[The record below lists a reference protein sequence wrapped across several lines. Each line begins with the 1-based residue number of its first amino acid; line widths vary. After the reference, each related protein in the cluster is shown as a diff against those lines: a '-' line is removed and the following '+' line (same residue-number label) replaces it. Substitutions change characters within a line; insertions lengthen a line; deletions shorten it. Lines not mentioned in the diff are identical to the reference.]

1 MTRRPPSSTR
11 TDTLFPYTTLFRSV
25 ARGGEAV
32 LGADAAV
39 AVEQFIGHAII
50 AQHRDV
56 ARARIE
62 LFLGTE
68 ELQRALRAL
77 VIVETELAAQREQ
90 TVAAIFGEPHH
101 AAQIG
106 RASCRERV

>member
-1 MTRRPPSSTR
+1 MRISDWSS
-11 TDTLFPYTTLFRSV
+11 DVCSSDL
-25 ARGGEAV
+25 
-32 LGADAAV
+32 
-39 AVEQFIGHAII
+39 I

-77 VIVETELAAQREQ
+77 VIVETELAAQRDQ
-90 TVAAIFGEPHH
+90 LVAAIFGEPHH
-101 AAQIG
+101 AALVERIARRGTVAQH
-106 RASCRERV
+106 RERPAQHRQERKSVV